1 MKGVLLDTNVVS
13 EVARPEPDARVLAF
27 LVTEVD
33 LWLSAIVIHELE
45 YGVRMLPHGKRREQ
59 IIITLEALVE
69 QYADRILSVGRREAE
84 HAAIMRTRAR
94 SSGRVLDIGDALIAA
109 TAAVSGLFIATRNTK
124 DFQAL
129 DLEVINPWKH
139 EQ

>member
-27 LVTEVD
+27 LVAEVD
-33 LWLSAIVIHELE
+33 LWLSTIVIHELE
-45 YGVRMLPHGKRREQ
+45 YGVRMLPYGKRREQ

-69 QYADRILSVGRREAE
+69 QYANRILSVGRREAE
-84 HAAIMRTRAR
+84 HAAILRTRAR
-94 SSGRVLDIGDALIAA
+94 SLGRVLDIGDALIAA